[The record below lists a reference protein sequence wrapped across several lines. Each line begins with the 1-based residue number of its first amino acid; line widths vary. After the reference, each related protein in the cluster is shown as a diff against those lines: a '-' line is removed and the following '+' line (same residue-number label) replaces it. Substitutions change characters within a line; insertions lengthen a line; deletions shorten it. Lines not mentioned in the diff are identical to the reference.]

1 MFSSGETVTKLVHRL
16 IFVMYRVVLAAKSW
30 LCVLVPVLLATTV
43 SSVVMNKGHYGKQ
56 LGGNYGRVL
65 HGLQPE
71 EAIRVSFWSKERFCS
86 WYIYASPDCFHSVMP
101 VPVHP
106 PSLQYDLR
114 AILVMFLLA
123 NPAVSFHS
131 SFCLFFFFFFFYM
144 NISWAPCL
152 KMSPKH
158 FTMATRA
165 LFSAYKQTHCTV
177 VICILLSDCSFTYT
191 HESGCCAV

>member
-56 LGGNYGRVL
+56 LVGNYGRVL

-71 EAIRVSFWSKERFCS
+71 EAIRVSFWSKERFSS
-86 WYIYASPDCFHSVMP
+86 WYISASPHCFHSVMP

-106 PSLQYDLR
+106 PSLQYDLH
-114 AILVMFLLA
+114 AILVVFLLA
-123 NPAVSFHS
+123 NPAVFSLLPSFRS
-131 SFCLFFFFFFFYM
+131 SFCLSFFSFFFLFTWTFLEHLVSRWALSTSQWQLEHYSLL
-144 NISWAPCL
+144 ISRPTTL
-152 KMSPKH
+152 
-158 FTMATRA
+158 
-165 LFSAYKQTHCTV
+165 
-177 VICILLSDCSFTYT
+177 
-191 HESGCCAV
+191 